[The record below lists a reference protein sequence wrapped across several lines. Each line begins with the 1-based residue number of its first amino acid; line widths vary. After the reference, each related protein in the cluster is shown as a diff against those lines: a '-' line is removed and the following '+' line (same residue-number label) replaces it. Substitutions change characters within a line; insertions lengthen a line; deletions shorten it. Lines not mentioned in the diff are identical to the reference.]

1 MTTDRSSFSDE
12 QWRALTDAPVDIMLA
27 VALVG
32 DHGPI
37 SMMKESAA
45 GAKALMR
52 PAHSGPADLL
62 ISQIAPDAKDKQAR
76 HDAKAHKG
84 ATPNIVV
91 DGLLD
96 DVSAALAA
104 LGTIPAEESEQVRRW
119 WYEIAVAVASA
130 SKGIKESEQE
140 LLDRLA
146 TLLDV
151 SAG

>member
-1 MTTDRSSFSDE
+1 MTDKSDFTDE
-12 QWRALTDAPVDIMLA
+12 QWRVLTDAPVDIMLA

-45 GAKALMR
+45 GAKALVR

-62 ISQIAPDAKDKQAR
+62 ISQIAPEAKDKQAR

-84 ATPNIVV
+84 STPNVVV
-91 DGLLD
+91 DALLD
-96 DVSAALAA
+96 DVSAAVAA
-104 LGTIPAEESEQVRRW
+104 LGTIPAEESAQVRQW
-119 WYEIAVAVASA
+119 LYEIAVAVASA
-130 SKGIKESEQE
+130 SKGIKDSEQE

-146 TLLDV
+146 GLLGV
-151 SAG
+151 TPG

>member
-1 MTTDRSSFSDE
+1 MTDKSDFTDE
-12 QWRALTDAPVDIMLA
+12 QWRVITDAPVDIMLA

-45 GAKALMR
+45 GAKALVR

-62 ISQIAPDAKDKQAR
+62 ISQIAPEAKDKQAR

-84 ATPNIVV
+84 STPNVVV
-91 DGLLD
+91 DALLD
-96 DVSAALAA
+96 DVSAAVAA
-104 LGTIPAEESEQVRRW
+104 LGTIPAEESAQVREW
-119 WYEIAVAVASA
+119 FYEIAVAVASA
-130 SKGIKESEQE
+130 SKGIKDSEQE

-146 TLLDV
+146 GLLGV
-151 SAG
+151 TST

>member
-1 MTTDRSSFSDE
+1 MTDRSAFTDE

-45 GAKALMR
+45 GAKALVR

-62 ISQIAPDAKDKQAR
+62 ISQIAPEAKDKQAR

-84 ATPNIVV
+84 STPNVVV
-91 DGLLD
+91 DALLD
-96 DVSAALAA
+96 DVSAAVAA
-104 LGTIPAEESEQVRRW
+104 LGTIPDEESAQVRQW
-119 WYEIAVAVASA
+119 LYEIAVAVASA
-130 SKGIKESEQE
+130 SKGIKDSEQE

-146 TLLDV
+146 GLLGV
-151 SAG
+151 TPG

>member
-1 MTTDRSSFSDE
+1 MTDRSAFTDE
-12 QWRALTDAPVDIMLA
+12 QWHAITDAPVDIMLA

-45 GAKALMR
+45 GAKALVR

-62 ISQIAPDAKDKQAR
+62 ISQIAPEAKDKQAR
-76 HDAKAHKG
+76 HDAKQHKG
-84 ATPNIVV
+84 STPNIVV

-96 DVSAALAA
+96 DVAAAVVA
-104 LGTIPAEESEQVRRW
+104 LDTIPAEESAQVRQW
-119 WYEIAVAVASA
+119 LHEIGVAVASA
-130 SKGIKESEQE
+130 SKGIKPAEQE

-146 TLLDV
+146 GVLRID
-151 SAG
+151 AA